1 MKQAIM
7 DPVQLQDT
15 LFQEIK
21 LKLPTHLSLVIAIS
35 ELLDLSLDS
44 TYRRIRGEKLLVF
57 DEIHKLALEFNISLD
72 KIFQISSDTF
82 LFKGRIINNT
92 DFNYEEWLKLCIY
105 QLQMIKDNKP
115 NHMYY
120 LAKEI
125 PFFYYFLIPE
135 IAAFKSYFIMKSVLD
150 YEELKQ
156 AKFSVTDDFSYY
168 SSWCKKISDLFSS
181 IPSTEIWHVENITS
195 TIHQIEYYRLTGSLN
210 SDNDA
215 LILYDKLMELINHL
229 ERQAECGFK
238 LSYGQE
244 NGTSEVIHKMFIN
257 ELTLGDNMQFIQA
270 GDAQIT
276 YINHSTINF
285 IATYNESFNQYTK
298 KNIDTITQKSTPI
311 SVENQKERL
320 MFFNR
325 LREKVLEAIR
335 NVEKVAEL

>member
-1 MKQAIM
+1 MGT
-7 DPVQLQDT
+7 VQLQDK
-15 LFQEIK
+15 LFDEIK
-21 LKLPTHLSLVIAIS
+21 LKLPPHHSLVIAIS

-72 KIFQISSDTF
+72 KIFQIDSDAF
-82 LFKGRIINNT
+82 LFNGRTINNS

-105 QLQMIKDNKP
+105 TLQMIKDNKP

-156 AKFSVTDDFSYY
+156 VKFSITDDFSYY

-181 IPSTEIWHVENITS
+181 IPSTEIWHVENIRS
-195 TIHQIEYYRLTGSLN
+195 TINQIEYYRLTGSLN

-215 LILYDKLMELINHL
+215 LILYDKLLELINHI

-238 LSYGQE
+238 FRHDQE

-257 ELTLGDNMQFIQA
+257 ELTMGDNMQFIEA
-270 GDAQIT
+270 GDARIT

-285 IATYNESFNQYTK
+285 IATYDESFNQYTK
-298 KNIDTITQKSTPI
+298 QNIDTIAHKSTPI
-311 SVENQKERL
+311 SVQNQKDRL

-325 LREKVLEAIR
+325 LREKVVKARR
-335 NVEKVAEL
+335 NVEKVADL